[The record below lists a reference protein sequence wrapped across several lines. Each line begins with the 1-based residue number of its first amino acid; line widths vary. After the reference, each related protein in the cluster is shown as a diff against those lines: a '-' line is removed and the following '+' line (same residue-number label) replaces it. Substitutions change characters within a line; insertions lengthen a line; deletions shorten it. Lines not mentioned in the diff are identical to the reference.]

1 MAKKQASAEPRKSL
15 LEVAKSAGGATGT
28 ILDVLDAESRAELL
42 AVAKGILGG
51 SITAPKARI
60 VSALQDAGV
69 PITKSKLDTLIDNIK
84 LGAIK

>member
-1 MAKKQASAEPRKSL
+1 
-15 LEVAKSAGGATGT
+15 
-28 ILDVLDAESRAELL
+28 LL